1 MVECSFEFWPSW
13 KKHADQQRI
22 IFLQAPSNLEE
33 TGQEQAARRDVEGR
47 SSVQV
52 DGEEHGV

>member
-1 MVECSFEFWPSW
+1 MVECSFEFWPGW
-13 KKHADQQRI
+13 KKPADQQRI

-33 TGQEQAARRDVEGR
+33 TGQEQAASWDVEGR
-47 SSVQV
+47 SPVQV